1 MSRRAACLLLHGF
14 GGGPFEMAPL
24 ARVLADAGLAVQ
36 APTLPGHDENIEAFA
51 RTRWNDWLQAAR
63 SHYERLAAEH
73 ERVVLVGQS
82 MGGSLALRLAQLFR
96 PAGVALLA
104 APVFLY
110 SFHPW
115 AMRSPLMPFMGL
127 LRKVRPVWRTGPGNP
142 RSREI
147 APWRGYEGAVP
158 LEALHSFNL
167 GLRQVRR
174 DLAEVRAP
182 LLVVHAKGDRNV
194 PVANAWEIARRS
206 ASPVSRVA
214 LLEIRERVTSHH
226 LLTTHVEVKE
236 LVAGM
241 CREFCLEILAGEGGA
256 APLTGLPYSDQY

>member
-1 MSRRAACLLLHGF
+1 MSRPAACLLLHGF

-24 ARVLADAGLAVQ
+24 ARALTDAGLAVLV
-36 APTLPGHDENIEAFA
+36 PTLPGHDENLDAFA
-51 RTRWNDWLQAAR
+51 RTRWSDWLQAAR
-63 SHYERLAAEH
+63 AHYEKLEAQYG
-73 ERVVLVGQS
+73 RVAVVGQS
-82 MGGSLALRLAQLFR
+82 MGGSLALRLAQLYE
-96 PAGVALLA
+96 PAAAALLA

-110 SFHPW
+110 SFRPW

-127 LRKVRPVWRTGPGNP
+127 LRKVRPIWKTGPGNP

-158 LEALHSFNL
+158 LEALHSFNVA
-167 GLRQVRR
+167 LRQVRR
-174 DLAEVRAP
+174 DLPDVRAH

-206 ASPVSRVA
+206 GSPVSRVA

-226 LLTTHVEVKE
+226 LLTTHRETRECVADLCVDFVEK
-236 LVAGM
+236 VAD
-241 CREFCLEILAGEGGA
+241 A
-256 APLTGLPYSDQY
+256 AL